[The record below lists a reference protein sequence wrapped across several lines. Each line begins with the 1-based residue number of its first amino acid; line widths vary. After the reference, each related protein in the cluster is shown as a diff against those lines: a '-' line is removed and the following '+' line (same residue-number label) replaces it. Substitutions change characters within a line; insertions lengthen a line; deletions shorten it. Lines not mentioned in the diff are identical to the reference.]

1 MVAGYSKPAL
11 SLFSRFGT
19 VVAGFSKPAL
29 NLFSRFGT
37 VVAGYPI
44 TWFRLQDVLWDTVSE
59 KGFLVLLV

>member
-1 MVAGYSKPAL
+1 MVAGFSKPSL
-11 SLFSRFGT
+11 NLFSRFGI
-19 VVAGFSKPAL
+19 VVAGNPKPAL

-37 VVAGYPI
+37 AVAGYPI